1 MREEEIDAMDYGN
14 ESEHDLIS
22 MKMLEKFVTEVSLIL
37 TLIEDKHVIKYVIV
51 LGKDNQNEKEHLKLC
66 KTWEKV
72 YTRYLR
78 LL

>member
-14 ESEHDLIS
+14 DSEHDLIS